1 MFGYKTSNICCH
13 ISMGSTFIFVMKFWN
28 VLGSVAGYNVTCFT
42 IIPWYSDNFISWYNE
57 NMSYI
62 LGIVSQKEGFLVKI
76 ADLDTQQTTSTD
88 WSSDWYENCIK
99 PDIQV

>member
-1 MFGYKTSNICCH
+1 
-13 ISMGSTFIFVMKFWN
+13 
-28 VLGSVAGYNVTCFT
+28 
-42 IIPWYSDNFISWYNE
+42 
-57 NMSYI
+57 MSYI

-88 WSSDWYENCIK
+88 WSSDRYENCIK